1 MSADKLT
8 APAKRAWTAVLID
21 DEPGALAVMQLLL
34 QKYCIQINIIGKTS
48 NTTEAISLIKSKSPD
63 IVFLD
68 IEMPQLNGFQ
78 LLEQLGDINFHVIFT
93 TAYDQY
99 AVQAFRYS
107 AVDYLLKPIVA
118 EDLVDAIVR
127 LEQRDKGGKE
137 QMKALGEN
145 LVAVRN
151 QQVPDRITL
160 PHTRGY
166 IFQKVADII
175 YCEAHNTYTKFFIE
189 GKEPMLISKPLGDVE
204 EMLADGPFFRTHRQ
218 YLVNIQKIAELLRTD
233 GGYLLMSNGQEIP
246 IVRTRRQELLDM
258 MRV

>member
-1 MSADKLT
+1 MPNMENT
-8 APAKRAWTAVLID
+8 APRSRTAVLID

-34 QKYCIQINIIGKTS
+34 QKHCIQINIVGKTS
-48 NTTEAISLIKSKSPD
+48 NSVEGAALIKAKRPD

-78 LLEQLGDINFHVIFT
+78 VLEQVEDIDFHLIFT

-118 EDLVDAIVR
+118 EDLINAMAR
-127 LEQRDKGGKE
+127 LESRYKGNRE
-137 QMKALGEN
+137 QMQALEQN
-145 LVAVRN
+145 IQSVRN
-151 QQVPDRITL
+151 QQFPDRITL

-166 IFQKVADII
+166 IFQKTADII
-175 YCEAHNTYTKFFIE
+175 YCEAHNTYTKFYIE
-189 GKEPMLISKPLGDVE
+189 GKEPLMISKPLGDVE
-204 EMLADGPFFRTHRQ
+204 EMLNGGPFFRTHRQ
-218 YLVNIQKIAELLRTD
+218 YLVNIQKITELLRTD
-233 GGYLLMSNGQEIP
+233 GGFLLMSDGQEIP

-258 MRV
+258 MKVY

>member
-1 MSADKLT
+1 MSDSFT
-8 APAKRAWTAVLID
+8 SRSWTAVLID

-34 QKYCIQINIIGKTS
+34 QKHCIQVNIVGKTS
-48 NTTEAISLIKSKSPD
+48 NSAAGADLIRSKKPD

-78 LLEQLGDINFHVIFT
+78 LLEQLEDVNFHLIFT

-107 AVDYLLKPIVA
+107 AVDYLLKPIVP
-118 EDLVDAIVR
+118 EDLVNAMTR
-127 LEQRDKGGKE
+127 LEQRTTGNRE
-137 QMKALGEN
+137 QIQVLEQN
-145 LVAVRN
+145 IQSIRN
-151 QQVPDRITL
+151 HQVPDRITL

-166 IFQKVADII
+166 LFQKVADII

-189 GKEPMLISKPLGDVE
+189 GKDPLLISKSLGDVE
-204 EMLADGPFFRTHRQ
+204 EMLNGGPFFRTHRQ
-218 YLVNIQKIAELLRTD
+218 YLVNIQKITELLRTD
-233 GGYLLMSNGQEIP
+233 GGFLLMSNGQEIP

-258 MRV
+258 MRVF

>member
-1 MSADKLT
+1 MPNNENT
-8 APAKRAWTAVLID
+8 APRSRTAVLID

-34 QKYCIQINIIGKTS
+34 QKHCIQINIVGKTS
-48 NTTEAISLIKSKSPD
+48 NSVEGAALIKAKRPD

-78 LLEQLGDINFHVIFT
+78 VLEQVEDIDFHLIFT

-118 EDLVDAIVR
+118 EDLINAMTR
-127 LEQRDKGGKE
+127 LESRYKGNRE
-137 QMKALGEN
+137 QMQALEQN
-145 LVAVRN
+145 MQSVRN
-151 QQVPDRITL
+151 QQFPDRITL

-166 IFQKVADII
+166 IFQKTADII
-175 YCEAHNTYTKFFIE
+175 YCEAHNTYTKFYIE
-189 GKEPMLISKPLGDVE
+189 GKEPLMISKPLGDVE
-204 EMLADGPFFRTHRQ
+204 EMLNGGPFFRTHRQ
-218 YLVNIQKIAELLRTD
+218 YLVNIQKITELLRTD
-233 GGYLLMSNGQEIP
+233 GGFLLMSDGQEIP

-258 MRV
+258 MKVY

>member
-1 MSADKLT
+1 MPNNDNT
-8 APAKRAWTAVLID
+8 APRSRTAVLID

-34 QKYCIQINIIGKTS
+34 QKHCIQINIVGKTS
-48 NTTEAISLIKSKSPD
+48 NSVEGAALIKAKRPD

-78 LLEQLGDINFHVIFT
+78 VLEQVEDIDFHLIFT

-118 EDLVDAIVR
+118 EDLINAMTR
-127 LEQRDKGGKE
+127 LESRYKGNRE
-137 QMKALGEN
+137 QMQALEQN
-145 LVAVRN
+145 IQSVRN
-151 QQVPDRITL
+151 QQFPDRITL

-166 IFQKVADII
+166 IFQKTADII
-175 YCEAHNTYTKFFIE
+175 YCEAHNTYTKFYIE
-189 GKEPMLISKPLGDVE
+189 GKEPLMISKPLGDVE
-204 EMLADGPFFRTHRQ
+204 EMLNGGPFFRTHRQ
-218 YLVNIQKIAELLRTD
+218 YLVNIQKITELLRTD
-233 GGYLLMSNGQEIP
+233 GGFLLMSDGQEIP

-258 MRV
+258 MKVY

>member
-1 MSADKLT
+1 MPLNEEIPLSS
-8 APAKRAWTAVLID
+8 RTAVLID

-34 QKYCIQINIIGKTS
+34 QKHCIQVNIVGKTS
-48 NTTEAISLIKSKSPD
+48 NSVEGAALIKARKPD

-78 LLEQLGDINFHVIFT
+78 VLEQVADIDFHLIFT

-118 EDLVDAIVR
+118 EDLVNAMKR
-127 LEQRDKGGKE
+127 LELRSKGNRE
-137 QMKALGEN
+137 QVQALEQN
-145 LVAVRN
+145 IQSIRN
-151 QQVPDRITL
+151 HQLPDRITL

-166 IFQKVADII
+166 IFQKTADII
-175 YCEAHNTYTKFFIE
+175 YCEAHNTYTKFYIE
-189 GKEPMLISKPLGDVE
+189 GKEPLMISKPLGDVE
-204 EMLADGPFFRTHRQ
+204 EMLQGGCFFRTHRQ
-218 YLVNIQKIAELLRTD
+218 YLVNIQKITELLRTD
-233 GGYLLMSNGQEIP
+233 GGFLLMSDGQEIP

-258 MRV
+258 MKVY

>member
-1 MSADKLT
+1 MPANENISLT
-8 APAKRAWTAVLID
+8 SRTAVLID

-34 QKYCIQINIIGKTS
+34 QKHCIQINIIGKTS
-48 NTTEAISLIKSKSPD
+48 NSVEGAALIKAKKPD

-78 LLEQLGDINFHVIFT
+78 LLEQVEDIDFHLIFT

-118 EDLVDAIVR
+118 EDLVNAMAR
-127 LEQRDKGGKE
+127 LEQRTKGNRE
-137 QMKALGEN
+137 QVQALEQN
-145 LVAVRN
+145 IHAIRN

-166 IFQKVADII
+166 IFQKTADII
-175 YCEAHNTYTKFFIE
+175 YCEAHNTYTKFYIE
-189 GKEPMLISKPLGDVE
+189 GKEPLLISKPLGDVE
-204 EMLADGPFFRTHRQ
+204 EMLNGGPFFRTHRQ
-218 YLVNIQKIAELLRTD
+218 YLVNIQKITELLRTD
-233 GGYLLMSNGQEIP
+233 GGFLLMSDGQEIP
-246 IVRTRRQELLDM
+246 IVRTRRQELLDLM
-258 MRV
+258 KVY